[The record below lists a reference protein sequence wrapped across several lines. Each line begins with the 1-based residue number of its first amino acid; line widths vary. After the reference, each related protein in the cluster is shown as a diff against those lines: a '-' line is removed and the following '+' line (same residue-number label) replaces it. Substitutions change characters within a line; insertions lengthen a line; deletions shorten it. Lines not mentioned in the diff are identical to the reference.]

1 MLSNCTG
8 DNLNGTPFN
17 ADAATTQDPFECPE
31 VFAFEQEVEID
42 NGIFV
47 TCDEL
52 KPFYQI
58 IPVGLD
64 A

>member
-1 MLSNCTG
+1 MG
-8 DNLNGTPFN
+8 FN
-17 ADAATTQDPFECPE
+17 DPADATQDEPIPFECPM
-31 VFAFEQEVEID
+31 VFAFALDVEID

-52 KPFYQI
+52 RPYYEI
-58 IPVGLD
+58 PIPVYL

>member
-1 MLSNCTG
+1 MAPT
-8 DNLNGTPFN
+8 TP
-17 ADAATTQDPFECPE
+17 TPPIPFECPA
-31 VFAFEQEVEID
+31 VFTLAEEVEID

-58 IPVGLD
+58 LSI
-64 A
+64 